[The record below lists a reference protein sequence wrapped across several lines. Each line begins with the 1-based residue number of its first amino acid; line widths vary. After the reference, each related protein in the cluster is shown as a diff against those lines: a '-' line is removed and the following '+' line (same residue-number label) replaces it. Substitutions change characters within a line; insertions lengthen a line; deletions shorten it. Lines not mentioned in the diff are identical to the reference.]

1 MNVNYTLTE
10 RAGQNYLILSLKNSM
25 VRYAMERYVEVELL
39 LSEET
44 GLKIPNTSIVEKE
57 FYTVPKDFFLKGGDT
72 ASDGLLVKHV
82 DEDGNETTEFISPT
96 IYYETENA
104 CYIDSEEIQAGE
116 TLLKQNSS
124 EQYVLGSDT
133 AVLKGVYNINKGYAV
148 FKQIDILYQ
157 NEEYTVVRTG
167 TSYGI
172 ALYDHIALD
181 GSKVKEN
188 ELVK

>member
-1 MNVNYTLTE
+1 M
-10 RAGQNYLILSLKNSM
+10 
-25 VRYAMERYVEVELL
+25 
-39 LSEET
+39 
-44 GLKIPNTSIVEKE
+44 
-57 FYTVPKDFFLKGGDT
+57 
-72 ASDGLLVKHV
+72 
-82 DEDGNETTEFISPT
+82 
-96 IYYETENA
+96 
-104 CYIDSEEIQAGE
+104 
-116 TLLKQNSS
+116 
-124 EQYVLGSDT
+124 LGSDT